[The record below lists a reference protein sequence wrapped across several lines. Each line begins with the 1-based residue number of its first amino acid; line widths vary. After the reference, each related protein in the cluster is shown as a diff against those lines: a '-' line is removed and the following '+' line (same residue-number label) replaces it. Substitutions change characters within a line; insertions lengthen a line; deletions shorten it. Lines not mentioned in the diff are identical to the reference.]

1 MIPQLGLFDPFPP
14 VASARAEMGGLLA
27 IGGDLSP
34 ERLLD
39 AYCQGIFPWGTIEGL
54 PLWYSP
60 DPRMVL
66 FPAQFRLSRSLA
78 RTLRSGIFEIRY
90 DSDFSGVI
98 AACAATPRPGQD
110 DTWITP
116 DMMAAYCRLHQLG
129 WAHSVEAYAAGKLVG
144 GLYGLQIGRAF
155 YGESMFALRPDASKA
170 AFAHLI
176 RELSARRVG
185 LIDCQVHTRHLASL
199 GGREIP
205 RAEFLAQLKT
215 LTAEPETPGHWVAT
229 PRLEW

>member
-1 MIPQLGLFDPFPP
+1 MIPQLSPFDAFPP
-14 VASARAEMGGLLA
+14 VSSARAEMGGLLA

-39 AYCQGIFPWGTIEGL
+39 AYRQGIFPWGTVEGL

-66 FPAQFRLSRSLA
+66 FPAEFRLSRSLA
-78 RTLRSGIFEIRY
+78 RRLRSGVFKVRY
-90 DSDFSGVI
+90 DSDFASVI
-98 AACAATPRPGQD
+98 AACATMPRPGQHG
-110 DTWITP
+110 TWITP
-116 DMMAAYCRLHQLG
+116 DMAAAYCRLHQLG
-129 WAHSVEAYAAGKLVG
+129 WAHSVETYSDGKLVG

-155 YGESMFALRPDASKA
+155 YGESMFALRPDASKV
-170 AFAHLI
+170 AFAHLV
-176 RELSARRVG
+176 RQLSARQVG

-205 RAEFLAQLKT
+205 RSEFLAQLRTLAADAKT
-215 LTAEPETPGHWVAT
+215 PARWAVTTDQEA
-229 PRLEW
+229 